1 MRFTVVVGF
10 LTLIVANLAQA
21 VEVDVANVWLRESIP
36 GSENGAAYFTITN
49 QQAEIVRLV
58 GATTDAARA
67 VEVHEHVMRDG
78 MMRMRRVPAL
88 EIAPDAT
95 VELKPGSYHLM
106 MFGLKKPLAVGDQVE
121 FILNFDNGDTM
132 LIRGDV
138 RPIQ

>member
-67 VEVHEHVMRDG
+67 VEVHEHVMR
-78 MMRMRRVPAL
+78 VWY
-88 EIAPDAT
+88 DAHASCT
-95 VELKPGSYHLM
+95 SSRNCTGRH
-106 MFGLKKPLAVGDQVE
+106 
-121 FILNFDNGDTM
+121 
-132 LIRGDV
+132 R
-138 RPIQ
+138 

>member
-1 MRFTVVVGF
+1 MRFTAVVGF
-10 LTLIVANLAQA
+10 LTLIFANLAQA
-21 VEVDVANVWLRESIP
+21 VEVDIANIWLRESIP

-49 QQAEIVRLV
+49 QQAETVRLV
-58 GATTDAARA
+58 GATTEAARA

-95 VELKPGSYHLM
+95 VELKPGSFHLM
-106 MFGLKKPLAVGDQVE
+106 LFGLKKPLAVGDQVE
-121 FILNFDNGDTM
+121 FILNFDNGDSMT
-132 LIRGDV
+132 IRGDV

>member
-1 MRFTVVVGF
+1 MRFTRVLGL
-10 LTLIVANLAQA
+10 LTLIFANVAQA
-21 VEVDVANVWLRESIP
+21 AQVEIANVWLRESIP

-49 QQAEIVRLV
+49 QQAETIRLV
-58 GATTDAARA
+58 GASTEAARA

-88 EIAPDAT
+88 EIAHDVT

-106 MFGLKKPLAVGDQVE
+106 LFGLKKPLAIGDQIE
-121 FILNFDNGDTM
+121 FILNFENGETTV
-132 LIRGDV
+132 IRGDV

>member
-1 MRFTVVVGF
+1 MRFTQVIG
-10 LTLIVANLAQA
+10 LLIVIFANVAQA
-21 VEVDVANVWLRESIP
+21 AQVEIANVWLRESIP

-49 QQAEIVRLV
+49 QQAQPIRLV
-58 GATTDAARA
+58 GASTEAARA

-106 MFGLKKPLAVGDQVE
+106 LFGLKKPLAVGDQIE
-121 FILNFDNGDTM
+121 FTLNFENGATTV
-132 LIRGDV
+132 IRGDV
-138 RPIQ
+138 RAIQ